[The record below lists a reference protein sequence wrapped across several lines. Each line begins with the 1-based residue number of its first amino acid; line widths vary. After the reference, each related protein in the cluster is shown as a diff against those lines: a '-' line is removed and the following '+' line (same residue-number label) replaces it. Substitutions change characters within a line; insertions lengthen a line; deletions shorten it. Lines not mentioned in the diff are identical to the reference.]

1 MLSWVR
7 SSGRRLP
14 FLSCDRGAQ
23 KPLPD
28 ADDVGVGGNRDPAAH
43 FLDTG
48 EIARQVVV
56 PADPINLGQ

>member
-1 MLSWVR
+1 
-7 SSGRRLP
+7 LP

-43 FLDTG
+43 FLDAV